1 MVEFNTHIETQ
12 EIIEIGNLYAIYGN
26 DNDGEP
32 RLLIVGGC
40 EDITG
45 TDIPV
50 IDVTAGS
57 HLSRYY
63 SGDINAA
70 DVCADFEINPQTAR
84 YLDDYAS
91 FTLIFQ
97 HDEGDD

>member
-1 MVEFNTHIETQ
+1 MVEFNARRKTQ
-12 EIIEIGNLYAIYGN
+12 GKIEIGNLYVIYGN
-26 DNDGEP
+26 DNDEEP

-63 SGDINAA
+63 SGDTSAA
-70 DVCADFEINPQTAR
+70 DVCKDFEINPLTAQ
-84 YLDDYAS
+84 YIDDYDA
-91 FTLIFQ
+91 FTLVFQ
-97 HDEGDD
+97 CDEED